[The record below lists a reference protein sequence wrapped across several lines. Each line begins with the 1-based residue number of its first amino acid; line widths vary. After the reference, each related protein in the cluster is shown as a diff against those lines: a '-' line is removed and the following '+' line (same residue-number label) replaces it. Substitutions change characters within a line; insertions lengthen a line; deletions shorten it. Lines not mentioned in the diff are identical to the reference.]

1 MKKEKLNVWKITVI
15 KGQHTC
21 TNASLHQGHRQLDSE
36 YIAEEV
42 LPMVRADLK
51 INIVAIQAFA
61 SSQLQLLQA
70 IQVANP
76 GSVVNFNYKDIV
88 SNRATFG
95 RVFWAFWP
103 CIVGFQ
109 SSRPLISIDG
119 THLYGKY
126 KGKLL
131 IAVGFDADN
140 GLFLLCFVIV
150 DEESADNWG
159 WFIACIRSYVTDRRG
174 ICVLSD
180 RHAGILAAMRDGWP
194 EPFAYHRYCSRHFV
208 SNFNT
213 HFKDKDLKQAVV
225 TMANEESKNKFD
237 FWMSCGKDLNIVAWE
252 HLNSARKEKWSKAYD
267 DGHIYGNMTTN
278 MSEIFNSVLKG
289 GRFLPI
295 TTLVH
300 LTFYRC
306 NKYFVKRRIEAEE
319 FRLRGIDLP
328 PQVFGHISCETAK
341 SKREQVRMFNHN
353 PPTFECCSAN
363 RIDWSIYME
372 PYFTIGAYESTYAP
386 VFSPIPDETCWPDYL
401 GPMVVVDDAQRRKRE
416 GRPKSTRLR
425 NDMDAREGRTTNKF
439 KELTDGVDR
448 GGGSSSHARVA
459 GVRITRES
467 RPSSDNQSVLHMQSN
482 HRLEDIWRGQD
493 TGEPIRFGQHMFWP
507 LDPRVRPYVIQAGFY
522 GITQI
527 GNINLIMDY

>member
-1 MKKEKLNVWKITVI
+1 MWHIQNNYQYKMQRSNSDVIQLKCVKEPVCNWYLRAMKKEKLNVWKITVI
-15 KGQHTC
+15 RGQHTC

-36 YIAEEV
+36 YIAKEV
-42 LPMVRADLK
+42 LPM
-51 INIVAIQAFA
+51 
-61 SSQLQLLQA
+61 
-70 IQVANP
+70 
-76 GSVVNFNYKDIV
+76 
-88 SNRATFG
+88 
-95 RVFWAFWP
+95 AFWP
-103 CIVGFQ
+103 SIVGFQ
-109 SSRPLISIDG
+109 SCRPLISIDD

-131 IAVGFDADN
+131 IAVGYDADN
-140 GLFLLCFVIV
+140 GLFSLCFAIV

-180 RHAGILAAMRDGWP
+180 RHAGILVAMRDGWP

-225 TMANEESKNKFD
+225 TMANEESKEKFN
-237 FWMSCGKDLNIVAWE
+237 FWMSRVKDLNIAAWE
-252 HLNSARKEKWSKAYD
+252 YLNSAEKEKWSKAYD
-267 DGHIYGNMTTN
+267 DGHRYGNMTTN

-295 TTLVH
+295 TALVQ

-306 NKYFVKRRIEAEE
+306 NKYFVKRRIEAEQ

-328 PQVFGHISCETAK
+328 PQVFGHISCETVK

-353 PPTFECCSAN
+353 PPTFQVSTRRRGAEDNQSSNRSYVVCLGQQHEEQYCSWNMWLLYHLPCSHLLSCCSAN

-372 PYFTIGAYESTYAP
+372 PYFTIGAYESTCAP

-401 GPMVVVDDAQRRKRE
+401 GLMVVVDDAQRRKRE
-416 GRPKSTRLR
+416 GHPKSTRLR
-425 NDMDAREGRTTNKF
+425 IDMDAREGRTTNKC
-439 KELTDGVDR
+439 
-448 GGGSSSHARVA
+448 
-459 GVRITRES
+459 S
-467 RPSSDNQSVLHMQSN
+467 RS
-482 HRLEDIWRGQD
+482 
-493 TGEPIRFGQHMFWP
+493 
-507 LDPRVRPYVIQAGFY
+507 
-522 GITQI
+522 
-527 GNINLIMDY
+527 